1 MPSGTPGS
9 VGPFRPPAP
18 PKPIP
23 RCLEQHRSVILHD
36 SCDPE
41 WSQRPHFLDSLKPH
55 ADVGLIDEKSGL
67 VAHDAG
73 ARAHAAVPAVAVRVV
88 PRRAFGAL
96 HFALVE
102 GDEGALVVFNRT
114 GVLTDIAGVV
124 NAAGQ
129 FAEIALFNGCEGA
142 YADLGGFSDLL
153 ERDAPIAA
161 NRGQT
166 KDVFFLYHLPASPGI
181 NL

>member
-1 MPSGTPGS
+1 MTRCSRSLRSMARPFTTPPTCTWRCRNDYDLPAWTAS
-9 VGPFRPPAP
+9 LFEQLKKPASNSSSPELRNPP
-18 PKPIP
+18 
-23 RCLEQHRSVILHD
+23 
-36 SCDPE
+36 
-41 WSQRPHFLDSLKPH
+41 
-55 ADVGLIDEKSGL
+55 LIRRDQL

-73 ARAHAAVPAVAVRVV
+73 DRAHAAVPAVAVRAV
-88 PRRAFGAL
+88 PRRAFSAL

-102 GDEGALVVFNRT
+102 GDQGAFVVFNRT
-114 GVLTDIAGVV
+114 GILTNIAGVV
-124 NAAGQ
+124 NTAGQ
-129 FAEIALFNGCEGA
+129 FAEIALSNGCEGA

>member
-9 VGPFRPPAP
+9 VCPFRPPAP

-67 VAHDAG
+67 AGSTVARLSG
-73 ARAHAAVPAVAVRVV
+73 
-88 PRRAFGAL
+88 PR
-96 HFALVE
+96 
-102 GDEGALVVFNRT
+102 T
-114 GVLTDIAGVV
+114 
-124 NAAGQ
+124 
-129 FAEIALFNGCEGA
+129 
-142 YADLGGFSDLL
+142 
-153 ERDAPIAA
+153 PIA
-161 NRGQT
+161 NHFRQQRQVR
-166 KDVFFLYHLPASPGI
+166 DGI
-181 NL
+181 VWTFRLALLIR

>member
-1 MPSGTPGS
+1 MVDDWTLRPRNWLAGWAKSPAKSAAKNHTPAREIRRVRRMPL
-9 VGPFRPPAP
+9 A
-18 PKPIP
+18 
-23 RCLEQHRSVILHD
+23 
-36 SCDPE
+36 
-41 WSQRPHFLDSLKPH
+41 H
-55 ADVGLIDEKSGL
+55 ARRLWDGVWLGRDRL

-73 ARAHAAVPAVAVRVV
+73 DRAHAAVRAVAVRAV
-88 PRRAFGAL
+88 PRRAVGAL

-102 GDEGALVVFNRT
+102 GDQGPFVVFNRT
-114 GVLTDIAGVV
+114 GILTNIAGVV

-142 YADLGGFSDLL
+142 YADLGGFGDLF

>member
-9 VGPFRPPAP
+9 VCPFRPPAP

-67 VAHDAG
+67 EEMPGTLVKNC
-73 ARAHAAVPAVAVRVV
+73 VRSTVL
-88 PRRAFGAL
+88 G
-96 HFALVE
+96 
-102 GDEGALVVFNRT
+102 RT
-114 GVLTDIAGVV
+114 YDCGL
-124 NAAGQ
+124 
-129 FAEIALFNGCEGA
+129 
-142 YADLGGFSDLL
+142 SR
-153 ERDAPIAA
+153 RDAPMQRERISLARKRKSTDQNKA
-161 NRGQT
+161 IRCILT
-166 KDVFFLYHLPASPGI
+166 CL
-181 NL
+181 